1 MTKCLSCA
9 LFLVIGIGNPTGLQ
23 GTVSDRSSVEQLSGA
38 ALPPATP
45 TPAIDAKGYF
55 DSGQDF
61 LRGKEYDKAI
71 GALNEAIRL
80 DPNFAAAYIRR
91 GVAFA
96 EQGNFGSA
104 ISDFNIAIRLD
115 HNYTHAYYDRGIAFT
130 KQGNFGSAISDFNDA
145 IRLDHNDADAY

>member
-1 MTKCLSCA
+1 MKWEILSQMTKYLSCA
-9 LFLVIGIGNPTGLQ
+9 LFLVIVIGNPTGLPS
-23 GTVSDRSSVEQLSGA
+23 TVSDGSSVVQPLGEWLSGA

-55 DSGQDF
+55 DSGQAF

-71 GALNEAIRL
+71 GALNEAIRI
-80 DPNFAAAYIRR
+80 DPNFAAAYMRR

-96 EQGNFGSA
+96 EQCNFGSA

-115 HNYTHAYYDRGIAFT
+115 HNMPMPTTLAELPMTAKGASTRP
-130 KQGNFGSAISDFNDA
+130 
-145 IRLDHNDADAY
+145 